1 VNPGL
6 DAELRRNFERRA
18 REMLDAETER
28 VRAAGVTVARAHLR
42 MGKADREVVA
52 LAEEVGVGFIV
63 VGSRGRG
70 WGKARSDGQRIGFRG
85 AACSLPRPRGTPLR
99 MCVTVDTSGQAG
111 CRAHLNVTKAGR

>member
-28 VRAAGVTVARAHLR
+28 VRAAGETVARAHLR

-63 VGSRGRG
+63 VGSRGRRG
-70 WGKARSDGQRIGFRG
+70 VRRALMGSISDSVVRHAYCPDLVVR
-85 AACSLPRPRGTPLR
+85 
-99 MCVTVDTSGQAG
+99 
-111 CRAHLNVTKAGR
+111 H